1 MFFASCNNKD
11 SPSSPTSFSGS
22 DRELGAEPA
31 LAVPTAY
38 GTLGWKPFGEDAIFS
53 ADDPDAD
60 ADALVSAEVRRE
72 NGRSRLYVGGK
83 EELPMGFFGVTVQGG
98 VMEEAANNAWAQ
110 MYQSGAKIIFT
121 DTVVT
126 MDEDARYTRLK
137 GELEGILET
146 NPDAYIVIR
155 YTPIGRLSFHGAP
168 ESDRLVYSD
177 GTKTSS
183 CSLASDTWIESAVD
197 ITRELV
203 DFISQNEQFASRV
216 IGYHPL
222 SLIHI

>member
-155 YTPIGRLSFHGAP
+155 YTPIGRLSFHARRRVIGWFTRTAP
-168 ESDRLVYSD
+168 RPAPVPWHPIPGLRARW
-177 GTKTSS
+177 T
-183 CSLASDTWIESAVD
+183 SLASWWT
-197 ITRELV
+197 
-203 DFISQNEQFASRV
+203 
-216 IGYHPL
+216 L
-222 SLIHI
+222 SPRMSSSLPG